1 MTPDGGRRRR
11 WFAAARWLVVVGAV
25 AFAVVSLA
33 SAWNEVRD
41 DLARLTP
48 TSLAVALLAFLVASG
63 VLAVSWYCM
72 LDAVGRPQECGPGP
86 AAEVFA
92 VGQVGKYAPGA
103 VWPVV
108 VQTQIGQRHGLRWRT
123 ILMTYTL
130 SVVVVLATGSFV
142 SLGSLA
148 GPGPRWLRAAVVGG
162 AVLGAVLTA
171 AVVHPAAAHQLL
183 NKVLVRATGEG
194 LPDRLQ
200 TRAAV
205 GSMLAGLVF
214 WAMVG
219 IHASAIL
226 HPLGV
231 PSSKYVYVAGCFAL
245 AWVVGVAAVP
255 VPAGVG
261 VREAVLVLSLGS
273 LVGRPTAVTLALV
286 SRLVQVVVDLGVAGV
301 LASLG
306 VFARARSTADDAPE
320 PAGLEG
326 SDHGQ

>member
-1 MTPDGGRRRR
+1 L
-11 WFAAARWLVVVGAV
+11 AAALRWLVVVGALV
-25 AFAVVSLA
+25 FAVASLA
-33 SAWNEVRD
+33 SAWGEVRD
-41 DLARLTP
+41 DLSRLTP
-48 TSLAVALLAFLVASG
+48 ASLAVALVAFLVAS
-63 VLAVSWYCM
+63 VALAASWYAM
-72 LDAVGRPQECGPGP
+72 LDAVGRPQHCGPRP

-142 SLGSLA
+142 ALGSLA
-148 GPGPRWLRAAVVGG
+148 GPGPRWLRAAVLGG

-171 AVVHPAAAHQLL
+171 SVLHPDAAHRLL
-183 NKVLVRATGEG
+183 NKLFVRATGEG
-194 LPDRLQ
+194 LPERLQ
-200 TRAAV
+200 TRAAALSFV
-205 GSMLAGLVF
+205 AGVVF
-214 WAMVG
+214 WALVG

-231 PSSKYVYVAGCFAL
+231 PTSRYVYVAGCFAL
-245 AWVVGVAAVP
+245 AWVAGVAAVP

-273 LVGRPTAVTLALV
+273 LVGRPAAVTLALV
-286 SRLVQVVVDLGVAGV
+286 SRLVQVAVDLGVAGL

-306 VFARARSTADDAPE
+306 VFARARRTAGGATDL
-320 PAGLEG
+320 AGLEG